1 MAASAD
7 RTIRRNA
14 AAAAD
19 GEGVMQGRT
28 RRIRLVVPIVTE
40 GFRDHGEFTGL
51 AGPGTE
57 ISVAQ
62 IERGPASIET
72 AFDTAL
78 ATPDVLR
85 LIVEAEREGVD
96 AVVIDCMDDPG
107 MEAARELVSIP
118 VVGPSQAAMHLA
130 SILGHRFSIVTILDE
145 RSVPPFENQARHYG
159 VADKLASVRWVEIP
173 VLGLH
178 EDTGKM
184 VRDLVTESTAA
195 VERDGAHA
203 IIFGCTGMM
212 GCAAQV
218 AAGLAEGGHPGVPV
232 IDPTPAAV
240 RLAESLV
247 DLGLTHSKRT
257 YPVPPRKRIVG
268 FEAFEEEST
277 LA

>member
-1 MAASAD
+1 MD
-7 RTIRRNA
+7 RP
-14 AAAAD
+14 
-19 GEGVMQGRT
+19 T

-40 GFRDHGEFTGL
+40 GFREDAEFTGL
-51 AGPGTE
+51 ASSGTQ
-57 ISVAQ
+57 ITVAQ

-85 LIVEAEREGVD
+85 LIVEAERDGVD

-145 RSVPPFENQARHYG
+145 RSVVPFENQASRYG
-159 VADKLASVRWVEIP
+159 LADTLASVRWVEIP

-178 EDTGKM
+178 EDTDRM
-184 VRDLVTESTAA
+184 VRDLITESVAA

-203 IIFGCTGMM
+203 VIFGCTGMM

-218 AAGLAEGGHPGVPV
+218 RSGLAEAGHHGVPV

-240 RLAESLV
+240 RLAEALV

-257 YPVPPRKRIVG
+257 YPMPPRKRIVG
-268 FEAFEEEST
+268 FDAFEEEST

>member
-1 MAASAD
+1 M
-7 RTIRRNA
+7 N
-14 AAAAD
+14 
-19 GEGVMQGRT
+19 T
-28 RRIRLVVPIVTE
+28 RRIRLVVPIVTQ
-40 GFRDHGEFTGL
+40 GFRDDAEYTSL

-78 ATPDVLR
+78 ATPEVLR
-85 LIVEAEREGVD
+85 LIVEAERGGID

-107 MEAARELVSIP
+107 MEAGRELVSIP
-118 VVGPSQAAMHLA
+118 VVGPSQAAMHVA
-130 SILGHRFSIVTILDE
+130 SMLGHRFSIVTILDE
-145 RSVPPFENQARHYG
+145 RSVAPFENQAGRYG
-159 VADKLASVRWVEIP
+159 LAGMLASVRWVEIP

-178 EDTGKM
+178 DDTDKM
-184 VRDLVTESTAA
+184 VQELVTESIAA
-195 VERDGAHA
+195 VECDGAHA

-218 AAGLAEGGHPGVPV
+218 ESGLADAGHSGVPV
-232 IDPTPAAV
+232 IDPTPTAV

-247 DLGLTHSKRT
+247 DLGLRHSKRT
-257 YPVPPRKRIVG
+257 YPLPPRKRIVG
-268 FEAFEEEST
+268 YDAFEEETT